1 MVLRGYAYA
10 NDGLTISLKGMHTQM
25 SVLNVHTD
33 NIANYAI
40 PGYQRKEPVVTSFV
54 EFLGPNAVDQA
65 TNTEIGRLR
74 RSGNPLDM
82 ALASKGYFQR
92 INAQG
97 AVELT
102 RDGRFQLDK
111 DGVLRSLDGKSIL
124 AADGTP
130 MKFSIIPPDLEKSVK
145 VVSNGEVQVYNRKT
159 GKMVSM
165 GHLGI
170 ANETGSPANKVDVKQ
185 GYVEDSNVMLQQ
197 EYMAIMPVRREF
209 EANRQM
215 FIMQNDSLS
224 RMIQE
229 LGRAQ

>member
-1 MVLRGYAYA
+1 MELKGYAYA
-10 NDGLTISLKGMHTQM
+10 NDGLTISMKAMHTQM

-33 NIANYAI
+33 NIASYAV

-74 RSGNPLDM
+74 RSGNPLDL
-82 ALASKGYFQR
+82 ALGSKGYFQR
-92 INAQG
+92 LNSQG
-97 AVELT
+97 TVELT

-111 DGVLRSLDGKSIL
+111 TGVLRSLDGKAIL
-124 AADGTP
+124 SSDGTP
-130 MKFSIIPPDLEKSVK
+130 MKFSVIPADLEKSVK
-145 VVSNGEVQVYNRKT
+145 VVPNGEVQVYNPRT
-159 GKMVSM
+159 GKVISM

-170 ANETGSPANKVDVKQ
+170 ANETGSVAATVDVKQ

-215 FIMQNDSLS
+215 FIMQNDGLS

>member
-10 NDGLTISLKGMHTQM
+10 NDGLTISVKAMHTQM

-54 EFLGPNAVDQA
+54 EFLGPNAVDSA
-65 TNTEIGRLR
+65 TNTDIGRLR
-74 RSGNPLDM
+74 RSGNPLDA
-82 ALASKGYFQR
+82 ALATKGYFQR
-92 INAQG
+92 INDQG

-111 DGVLRSLDGKSIL
+111 DGYLRSLDGKKIL

-130 MKFSIIPPDLEKSVK
+130 LKFSIIPRDLEKSVK
-145 VVSNGEVQVYNRKT
+145 FVNNGEVQVFDWKS
-159 GKMVSM
+159 GKAVTM
-165 GHLGI
+165 GRLGI
-170 ANETGSPANKVDVKQ
+170 ANETGNSATKVDVKQ

-215 FIMQNDSLS
+215 FILQNDALS

-229 LGRAQ
+229 LGRGQ